1 MLDRLSRKF
10 TDIIQLVS
18 GKASISDKNVEQ
30 AIDEIKMALLEADV
44 NIRVVRR
51 FINNA
56 MEDARGARVLSG
68 VTPSQQFIKI
78 IHDRIVWLLGDERVR
93 IRFRSCCFWACRDR
107 ERRPPRPSWRI
118 ICIRRTENRFWLRP
132 TWCARPRLSSFRYW
146 DGKSG

>member
-78 IHDRIVWLLGDERVR
+78 IHR
-93 IRFRSCCFWACRDR
+93 
-107 ERRPPRPSWRI
+107 
-118 ICIRRTENRFWLRP
+118 
-132 TWCARPRLSSFRYW
+132 
-146 DGKSG
+146 